1 MSHFKQNLG
10 VKFAEDSVKSATNDA
25 ILIRLIGFE
34 VAGNLQMLTS
44 WKCFFLW
51 YIVETTLDNS

>member
-10 VKFAEDSVKSATNDA
+10 VKFAEDSVKSATNDDA
-25 ILIRLIGFE
+25 ILIGLIGFE

-44 WKCFFLW
+44 WKCFFSLV
-51 YIVETTLDNS
+51 YC